1 MKNRIFERCVGELS
15 RLPGIGRKTAVRLA
29 LHILK
34 SDASQVKNLSDS
46 ITELK
51 EKTVICSVCGNMAEE
66 EICYIC
72 LDKSRQNGQLC
83 VVEEAKDIFIIEN
96 TGFFR
101 GRYHVLG
108 GRISPLDGIGPSDLT
123 INRLLERTAEEN
135 ISEVII
141 ATNPDIE
148 GETTAIYLSKML
160 KKLNLKVTKIA
171 SGVPIGTNLEY
182 TDELTLFKAM
192 EQRTEIHD

>member
-1 MKNRIFERCVGELS
+1 MKNRIFERCVSELS

-29 LHILK
+29 LHLLK
-34 SDASQVKNLSDS
+34 SDAALVKNLAESM
-46 ITELK
+46 TELK
-51 EKTVICSVCGNMAEE
+51 EKTVFCKTCGNLSEEQICHICSDN
-66 EICYIC
+66 YR
-72 LDKSRQNGQLC
+72 KNGQLC
-83 VVEEAKDIFIIEN
+83 VVEEAKDIFVLEN

-123 INRLLERTAEEN
+123 IGRLVERIAEED

-148 GETTAIYLSKML
+148 GETTAVYLSKIL
-160 KKLNLKVTKIA
+160 KNKNIRVTKIA

-192 EQRTEIHD
+192 EQRTEIHE

>member
-29 LHILK
+29 LHLLK
-34 SDASQVKNLSDS
+34 SDANLVKNLAESM
-46 ITELK
+46 IELK
-51 EKTVICSVCGNMAEE
+51 EKTVFCKICGNLSEE
-66 EICYIC
+66 QICHIC
-72 LDKSRQNGQLC
+72 QDNYRKNGQLC
-83 VVEEAKDIFIIEN
+83 VVEEAKDIFVLEN

-108 GRISPLDGIGPSDLT
+108 GRISPLDGIGPQDLT
-123 INRLLERTAEEN
+123 ISRLIERIAEED
-135 ISEVII
+135 ITEVII

-148 GETTAIYLSKML
+148 GETTAIYLSKIL
-160 KKLNLKVTKIA
+160 KNKHVRVTKIA

-192 EQRTEIHD
+192 EQRTEIHE

>member
-15 RLPGIGRKTAVRLA
+15 RLPGVGRKTAVRLA
-29 LHILK
+29 LHLLK
-34 SDASQVKNLSDS
+34 SDQMQVKNLAESM
-46 ITELK
+46 IELK
-51 EKTVICSVCGNMAEE
+51 EKTVFCDICGNLSEE
-66 EICYIC
+66 KTCWICQ
-72 LDKSRQNGQLC
+72 DRARENGQLC
-83 VVEEAKDIFIIEN
+83 VVEEAKDVFVLES

-123 INRLLERTAEEN
+123 INQLIERIGKED
-135 ISEVII
+135 ISEIII

-148 GETTAIYLSKML
+148 GETTAIYLSKVL
-160 KKLNLKVTKIA
+160 KNKGLKITKIA

-192 EQRTEIHD
+192 EQRTEFHD

>member
-29 LHILK
+29 LHLLK
-34 SDASQVKNLSDS
+34 SDANLVKNLAESM
-46 ITELK
+46 IELK
-51 EKTVICSVCGNMAEE
+51 EKTVFCKICGNLSEE
-66 EICYIC
+66 QICHIC
-72 LDKSRQNGQLC
+72 QDSYRKNGQLC
-83 VVEEAKDIFIIEN
+83 VVEEAKDIFVLEN

-108 GRISPLDGIGPSDLT
+108 GRISPLDGIGPQDLT
-123 INRLLERTAEEN
+123 IDRLIERIAEED

-148 GETTAIYLSKML
+148 GETTAIYLSKIL
-160 KKLNLKVTKIA
+160 KNKNVRVTKIA

-192 EQRTEIHD
+192 EQRTEIHE

>member
-34 SDASQVKNLSDS
+34 SDMSQVKNLADS

-51 EKTVICSVCGNMAEE
+51 EKTVICSVCGNMSEE
-66 EICYIC
+66 TTCYIC
-72 LDKSRQNGQLC
+72 QDRSRQNGQLC

-108 GRISPLDGIGPSDLT
+108 GRISPLDGVGPSDLN
-123 INRLLERTAEEN
+123 INRLLERTAEEDV
-135 ISEVII
+135 SEVII

-192 EQRTEIHD
+192 EQRTEFHD

>member
-15 RLPGIGRKTAVRLA
+15 RLPGVGRKTAVRLA
-29 LHILK
+29 LHLLK
-34 SDASQVKNLSDS
+34 SDAAQVKNLAESM
-46 ITELK
+46 IELK
-51 EKTVICSVCGNMAEE
+51 EKTVFCKICGNLAEE
-66 EICYIC
+66 EICSIC
-72 LDKSRQNGQLC
+72 QEPRRLNGQLC
-83 VVEEAKDIFIIEN
+83 VVEEAKDIFVLEN
-96 TGFFR
+96 TGFFH

-123 INRLLERTAEEN
+123 IDKLLKRTEEESV
-135 ISEVII
+135 SEVII

-160 KKLNLKVTKIA
+160 KNKNIKVTKIA

-182 TDELTLFKAM
+182 TDELTLLKAM

>member
-1 MKNRIFERCVGELS
+1 MGELS
-15 RLPGIGRKTAVRLA
+15 RLPGVGRKTAVRLA
-29 LHILK
+29 LHLLK
-34 SDASQVKNLSDS
+34 SDSAQVKNLAESM
-46 ITELK
+46 IELK
-51 EKTVICSVCGNMAEE
+51 EKTVFCKICGNLSEE
-66 EICYIC
+66 ETCSICQEPRR
-72 LDKSRQNGQLC
+72 LNGQLC
-83 VVEEAKDIFIIEN
+83 VVEEAKDIFVLEN
-96 TGFFR
+96 TGFFH

-123 INRLLERTAEEN
+123 IDKLLKRTDEE
-135 ISEVII
+135 SVTEVII

-160 KKLNLKVTKIA
+160 KNKNIKVTKIA

-182 TDELTLFKAM
+182 TDELTLLKAM

>member
-29 LHILK
+29 LHLLK
-34 SDASQVKNLSDS
+34 SDANLVKNLAESM
-46 ITELK
+46 IELK
-51 EKTVICSVCGNMAEE
+51 EKTVFCKICGNLSEE
-66 EICYIC
+66 QICHIC
-72 LDKSRQNGQLC
+72 HDSCRKNGQLC
-83 VVEEAKDIFIIEN
+83 VVEEAKDIFVLEN

-108 GRISPLDGIGPSDLT
+108 GRISPLDGIGPQDLT
-123 INRLLERTAEEN
+123 IDRLIERITEED
-135 ISEVII
+135 ITEVII

-148 GETTAIYLSKML
+148 GETTAIYLSKIL
-160 KKLNLKVTKIA
+160 KNKNVRVTKIA

-192 EQRTEIHD
+192 EQRTEIHE

>member
-1 MKNRIFERCVGELS
+1 MGELS
-15 RLPGIGRKTAVRLA
+15 RLPGVGRKTAVRLA
-29 LHILK
+29 LYLLK
-34 SDASQVKNLSDS
+34 SDHQQVKNLAESMM
-46 ITELK
+46 ELK
-51 EKTVICSVCGNMAEE
+51 EKTVFCEICGNLSEE
-66 EICYIC
+66 STCWICQ
-72 LDKSRQNGQLC
+72 DRARENGQLC
-83 VVEEAKDIFIIEN
+83 VVEEAKDVFVLEG

-123 INRLLERTAEEN
+123 IDRLLKRIDEES

-148 GETTAIYLSKML
+148 GETTAIYLSKVL
-160 KKLNLKVTKIA
+160 KNKNVKITKIA

-192 EQRTEIHD
+192 EQRTEFHD